1 MPIRPERT
9 DPLAAF
15 VATEREGWADA
26 ATARAYSDGF
36 SEASAQHVP
45 HLVRAVRAG
54 PGTRALDL
62 CCGHGIVAEGLA
74 AAGCA
79 VTMLDFSPVMLE
91 MARARVPS
99 ARAIEGDAGRL
110 PFADAAF
117 DAATM
122 GFGLPHLPDPA
133 AALAEAHRVLRPGAR
148 FAGSCW
154 LPAEESL
161 GLGAV
166 FRAIAAHGDLSVAL
180 PPGPAMNA
188 FADPDHAFPALEAAG
203 FADPRIRIVASH
215 WEADDPGA
223 PFDLFDRG
231 TARGGALL
239 GPQPQTARRAIRAAV
254 AAQVR
259 AALGEGPCW
268 RIPIPAAIV
277 SARA

>member
-1 MPIRPERT
+1 MGQTFAELERARWR
-9 DPLAAF
+9 DPATAVGYASGFAQAARMC
-15 VATEREGWADA
+15 VA
-26 ATARAYSDGF
+26 ATVE
-36 SEASAQHVP
+36 EAGA
-45 HLVRAVRAG
+45 A
-54 PGTRALDL
+54 PGMEALDL

-166 FRAIAAHGDLSVAL
+166 FRAIAAHGDPSVAL